1 MNLIKEQPETKSAR
15 WSSAMVSE
23 AHLICLDNGEN
34 FGTIGRREPICLTPL
49 AGKPMLDRLLGRLA
63 DLEIARITLYVG
75 EHADRIGKYV
85 GNGQRWGL
93 NISVVD
99 MPSPAKAIER
109 ILGSERDYPIL
120 IADTGTLP
128 SIHPY
133 HLSGETNP
141 AHLVLHDGSGKSL
154 PWIIIRRPISLPSD
168 QSIDSIK
175 DLRKIV
181 ASRDEIE
188 AIGANPAFSIN
199 TPGEFLKAQ
208 KLLLTGHISGQPVPG
223 NQLADGIRVGGNVSL
238 HPTATLIPPVMINAD
253 CLIARGARLGPNVVV
268 GSKTIVGEKTSLE
281 NCCIL
286 PNTYIGRDLSIEN
299 AIVDRNCL
307 LSSQTSVSTMIP
319 DSFLIGPNN
328 KVPIGQWLAKAPSIL
343 AAWLALVPGSIL
355 FGILYL
361 LARLLGVRHPI
372 RHYRAVRLPA
382 AEDSRMW
389 QQFVYYEFARG
400 KNRFFDWLVNLLR
413 LRRLPTLW
421 NIAIGKVAWVG
432 LRPRRPE
439 QINALPEDWREL
451 YLTCKVGMVRLAELD
466 VATTGVANS
475 DQVYSSEA
483 FYSVDTCYKRD
494 LKILWRALWTRAKRH

>member
-1 MNLIKEQPETKSAR
+1 MNLTKEKPQTKSAQ
-15 WSSAMVSE
+15 WSSATVTE
-23 AHLICLDNGEN
+23 AHLLCLDQGAA

-63 DLEIARITLYVG
+63 DLEIERIVLYVG
-75 EHADRIGKYV
+75 GQADLIGKYV

-99 MPSPAKAIER
+99 MPSPAKAIGR
-109 ILGSERDYPIL
+109 ILGSERNYPIL

-128 SIHPY
+128 SIQPH
-133 HLSGETNP
+133 HLSGEKNP
-141 AHLVLHDGSGKSL
+141 AHLVLHDSSGKSL
-154 PWIIIRRPISLPSD
+154 PWIILRRPISLLAD
-168 QSIDSIK
+168 QSIDSIG
-175 DLRKIV
+175 DLRKVV
-181 ASRDEIE
+181 ASQDEIE
-188 AIGANPAFSIN
+188 AVGADPTFSIN

-208 KLLLTGHISGQPVPG
+208 KLLLSGHISGQPVPG
-223 NQLADGIRVGGNVSL
+223 NQLADGIRIGGNVSL

-268 GSKTIVGEKTSLE
+268 GSKTIVGDKTSLE

-286 PNTYIGRDLSIEN
+286 PNTYLGRDLSVEN

-307 LSSQTSVSTMIP
+307 LCGQTSVSTMIP

-328 KVPIGQWLAKAPSIL
+328 KVPIGQWLAKSPSIL

-355 FGILYL
+355 FGVLYL
-361 LARLLGVRHPI
+361 LARLLGVRNPI

-389 QQFVYYEFARG
+389 QQFTFYEFARG
-400 KNRFFDWLVNLLR
+400 KSRFFDLLVNFLR
-413 LRRLPTLW
+413 LRRLPTVW
-421 NIAIGKVAWVG
+421 NIARGQIAWVG

-439 QINALPEDWREL
+439 QITALPEDWREL

-466 VATTGVANS
+466 AATTGVTNI

-494 LKILWRALWTRAKRH
+494 LKILWRALWTRAKHR